1 MTLSEKAIGIVIAY
15 LRAGYGWFDW
25 NGERVWVHIQDT
37 RDQNGRCLPA
47 LKVGQ
52 QFQFDVIEVPRGFR
66 AKNARLVAD
75 AVDDEG
81 PTNVRTV

>member
-1 MTLSEKAIGIVIAY
+1 LSDRPIGIVLAY
-15 LRAGYGWFDW
+15 LRAGFGWLDW

-37 RDQNGRCLPA
+37 RDQNGRCLAA

-75 AVDDEG
+75 AAEAEVS
-81 PTNVRTV
+81 TNDHTV

>member
-1 MTLSEKAIGIVIAY
+1 MDLSERVIGIVIAY
-15 LRAGYGWFDW
+15 LRAGYGWLDW

-37 RDQNGRCLPA
+37 RDQSGRCLPA

-81 PTNVRTV
+81 PTNVRTI